1 MARRGRPKHE
11 DVLTPREWEVLAL
24 LREEL
29 TNDQIAERLSISPDG
44 AKYHVSEILSKLG
57 VESREEAAAWEPRE
71 ARIWWRIL
79 APLPLIAK
87 AAGAGLVMATIGGL
101 GVLTVAQFSVVRS
114 DEHSALKGTDLAY
127 PTPQPI
133 SLQGLTPEIA
143 AELQNS
149 YTILMVPEGD
159 RATVT
164 PADATEKALAEGGGT
179 PLETVLARYVDNG
192 TTPPQDRLVWVVNVD
207 PASVPWYAYATAPVV
222 FYIRVIDAKTG
233 EYVFG
238 YGHRGNC
245 SQVPAKAA
253 GCGTYAP
260 ALDTAPSP

>member
-1 MARRGRPKHE
+1 MLRIRRRTTLGATSG
-11 DVLTPREWEVLAL
+11 VAL
-24 LREEL
+24 LATVGAIIFLL
-29 TNDQIAERLSISPDG
+29 TTAQGG
-44 AKYHVSEILSKLG
+44 A
-57 VESREEAAAWEPRE
+57 PP
-71 ARIWWRIL
+71 
-79 APLPLIAK
+79 PL
-87 AAGAGLVMATIGGL
+87 
-101 GVLTVAQFSVVRS
+101 
-114 DEHSALKGTDLAY
+114 
-127 PTPQPI
+127 I
-133 SLQGLTPEIA
+133 SLQGVTPEISA
-143 AELQNS
+143 DLQNS

-238 YGHRGNC
+238 YGHTGNC